1 MSELFPIEMPYIPC
15 DKPYKVY
22 TEDFLTDSKNGDFDT
37 VGILYV
43 ITPQG
48 DRIEINRYFK
58 DGESDDIPGYAEIAK
73 EEYLERK
80 SLANERVKSEMK
92 E

>member
-1 MSELFPIEMPYIPC
+1 M
-15 DKPYKVY
+15 
-22 TEDFLTDSKNGDFDT
+22 
-37 VGILYV
+37 
-43 ITPQG
+43 
-48 DRIEINRYFK
+48 NRYFK

-80 SLANERVKSEMK
+80 SLANERVKSETK